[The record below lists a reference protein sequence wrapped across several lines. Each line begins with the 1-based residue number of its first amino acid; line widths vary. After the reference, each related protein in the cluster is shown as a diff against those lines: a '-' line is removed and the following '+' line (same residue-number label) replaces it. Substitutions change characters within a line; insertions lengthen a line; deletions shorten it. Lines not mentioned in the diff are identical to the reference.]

1 MASVF
6 PVIGAWWGG
15 NGARIGDG
23 RLIRKGSSST
33 PFESA
38 AYTVGERK
46 WTVEI
51 TYTSVNSDTQ
61 IAMRANWFLA
71 GKQKTDK
78 QDFITTWN
86 IRAGSNAAVKFEFE
100 LPTNAYPMWTPSI
113 AVPGTAQDITI
124 HNFNV
129 YETPKPGIEVV
140 ATRALL
146 GVGGSM
152 GLMSFPQARVDDL
165 VVVFYASQ
173 FGNTAAKPPIGWASS
188 YEKNISGRSGY
199 VAIKRISNSTEA
211 NNVKLHG
218 DAASAARERAL
229 CFLLRGVKDFHL
241 NPWTAGSPV
250 FKDQTQIHL
259 VAAQY
264 HGNNKT
270 PLVPWQDPSEDRHYS
285 TGGASTTE
293 SWSSIEAGI
302 TKSVKTGTNAL
313 GFAWVDLIP
322 EVPEEEKK
330 VVPGVAITEG
340 KDDNPVF
347 IYENGEERP
356 ARMRAVPRG
365 YKDIGTMMITR
376 GFLVAHRG
384 GSVSWPEAS
393 IRAYTNAVMF
403 GAGALEVSCQKTKD
417 GVWFLNHDR
426 TLQRVDKN
434 APDTPVT
441 EMTWADIQKYTTMGE
456 PFMTVEEYF
465 AAYGSS
471 HITVLDPKYSAAE
484 WQELKKFFPSDA
496 HGRIIWKFSIDAGW
510 LAGQWKADGWKCW
523 GYSYPDHVTDGR
535 INEWHKPWDYIG
547 MSWEASDEVWR
558 RTTALGKPVWGHIC
572 PTRQAYDDALAK
584 GAIGCMVSGVANI
597 YSESLV

>member
-38 AYTVGERK
+38 AYTVGDRK

-51 TYTSVNSDTQ
+51 TYTADRDTQ
-61 IAMRANWFLA
+61 LAMRANWFQA

-86 IRAGSNAAVKFEFE
+86 IRGGANAALKFEFE
-100 LPTNAYPMWTPSI
+100 LPTNAYPLWTPSI
-113 AVPGTAQDITI
+113 AIPNTANDITI
-124 HNFNV
+124 HNFNI
-129 YETPKPGIEVV
+129 YETPKPGLHFHLASGSGSE
-140 ATRALL
+140 ATGFGEFRLI
-146 GVGGSM
+146 GGSTDV
-152 GLMSFPQARVDDL
+152 GDL

-173 FGNTAAKPPIGWASS
+173 FGHTKARPPAGWDFQYTQDAD
-188 YEKNISGRSGY
+188 GRSGY
-199 VAIKRISNSTEA
+199 VAVKRVTTADIGATFKFNSDVAT
-211 NNVKLHG
+211 N
-218 DAASAARERAL
+218 ARENFIIFSIGGVSNYTIHQWQAGIPTLNPAKKNLVAVQYHAPSSRDEPKWYPDGTEPIAKGGKRN
-229 CFLLRGVKDFHL
+229 RGSSWSMTIGAIANSVKDSYGAKAYAWL
-241 NPWTAGSPV
+241 ELEEAYPAPPV
-250 FKDQTQIHL
+250 VQT
-259 VAAQY
+259 
-264 HGNNKT
+264 
-270 PLVPWQDPSEDRHYS
+270 
-285 TGGASTTE
+285 
-293 SWSSIEAGI
+293 
-302 TKSVKTGTNAL
+302 
-313 GFAWVDLIP
+313 
-322 EVPEEEKK
+322 
-330 VVPGVAITEG
+330 PGVEISDIG
-340 KDDNPVF
+340 LSNPVF
-347 IYENGEERP
+347 VYHNNELAP
-356 ARMRAVPRG
+356 ATMRAVPRG
-365 YKDIGTMMITR
+365 YRDLYTMMDTR

-393 IRAYTNAVMF
+393 IRAYTNSVMF

-426 TLQRVDKN
+426 TLQRVDKT
-434 APDTPVT
+434 APNTPVT
-441 EMTWADIQKYTTMGE
+441 EMTWAEIQKYTTIGE

-471 HITVLDPKYSAAE
+471 HITILDPKYSAAE
-484 WQELKKFFPSDA
+484 WQELKKFFPTDA
-496 HGRIIWKFSIDAGW
+496 QGRIIWKFSIDAGW
-510 LAGQWKADGWKCW
+510 LANQWKADGWKCW

-547 MSWEASDEVWR
+547 MSFDASDEVWN
-558 RTTALGKPVWGHIC
+558 RTTGLGKPVWGHIC
-572 PTRQAYDDALAK
+572 PTRDAYDQAMAK

>member
-15 NGARIGDG
+15 NGARVGDG

-33 PFESA
+33 PFESS
-38 AYTVGERK
+38 AYTIGERK

-51 TYTSVNSDTQ
+51 TYSADNDTQ
-61 IAMRANWFLA
+61 LAMRANWFEA
-71 GKQKTDK
+71 GKKITGK

-86 IRAGSNAAVKFEFE
+86 IRGGVNAAIKFEFE
-100 LPTNAYPMWTPSI
+100 LPTNAYPLWTPSI
-113 AVPGTAQDITI
+113 AVPGTANDITI
-124 HNFNV
+124 HNFNI
-129 YETPKPGIEVV
+129 YETPKPGVEVV
-140 ATRALL
+140 ATQSIL
-146 GVGGSM
+146 GTGGNM
-152 GLMSFPQARVDDL
+152 GLLSFPQAKVDDL

-173 FGNTAAKPPIGWASS
+173 FGNTAAKPPLRWASS
-188 YEKNISGRSGY
+188 VEKNVNGRSGY
-199 VAIKRISNSTEA
+199 VAIKRVNNVSEVT
-211 NNVKLHG
+211 NVKLHG
-218 DAASAARERAL
+218 NTTTDARERAL
-229 CFLLRGVKDFHL
+229 CFLLRGVKDFYP
-241 NPWTAGSPV
+241 NGWTAGTPV
-250 FKDQTQIHL
+250 FQNEKFIHL

-270 PLVPWQDPSEDRHYS
+270 PLDPWQDPSEYRHYS

-302 TKSVKTGTNAL
+302 TKSVKHGTNAL
-313 GFAWVDLIP
+313 GFAWVDLAP
-322 EVPEEEKK
+322 LVEEEEKK

-340 KDDNPVF
+340 KLDNPVF

-356 ARMRAVPRG
+356 ATMRAVPRG
-365 YKDIGTMMITR
+365 YNDIGTMMITR
-376 GFLVAHRG
+376 GFLIAHRG

-393 IRAYTNAVMF
+393 MRAYTNAVMF

-426 TLQRVDKN
+426 TLKRVDLT

-441 EMTWADIQKYTTMGE
+441 EMTWADIQKYHTISE

-484 WQELKKFFPSDA
+484 WQELKKFFPTDA

-510 LAGQWKADGWKCW
+510 LANQWKADGWKCW
-523 GYSYPDHVTDGR
+523 GYSYPDQVTDGR

-584 GAIGCMVSGVANI
+584 GAVGCMVSGVANI

>member
-15 NGARIGDG
+15 NGARVGDG

-33 PFESA
+33 PFENV
-38 AYTVGERK
+38 AYTVGDRK

-51 TYTSVNSDTQ
+51 TYTADRDTQ
-61 IAMRANWFLA
+61 LAMRANWFQA

-86 IRAGSNAAVKFEFE
+86 IRGGTNAAIKFDFE
-100 LPTNAYPMWTPSI
+100 LPNNAYPMWTPSI

-140 ATRALL
+140 ATQALL
-146 GVGGSM
+146 GIGGSM
-152 GLMSFPQARVDDL
+152 GLMSFPQALVDDV
-165 VVVFYASQ
+165 VVVFYSSQ
-173 FGNTAAKPPIGWASS
+173 FGNTAARPPLGWGSS

-199 VAIKRISNSTEA
+199 VAIKRISNPTEA

-218 DAASAARERAL
+218 DTTSIARERAL

-250 FKDQTQIHL
+250 FNDQTRIHL

-313 GFAWVDLIP
+313 GFAWVDLLP
-322 EVPEEEKK
+322 EVPEEEQKI
-330 VVPGVAITEG
+330 VPGVAIAEG
-340 KDDNPVF
+340 KLNNPIF

-356 ARMRAVPRG
+356 ATMRAVPRG

-376 GFLVAHRG
+376 GFLIAHRG

-393 IRAYTNAVMF
+393 MRAYTNAVMY

-426 TLQRVDKN
+426 TLQRVDKS

-441 EMTWADIQKYTTMGE
+441 EMTWAEIKKYTTIGE
-456 PFMTVEEYF
+456 PFMTIEEYF

-471 HITVLDPKYSAAE
+471 HITVLDPKYSAAQ

-510 LAGQWKADGWKCW
+510 LANQWKADGWKCW
-523 GYSYPDHVTDGR
+523 GYSYPDHITDGR

>member
-6 PVIGAWWGG
+6 PVIGSWWGG
-15 NGARIGDG
+15 NGARVGDG

-38 AYTVGERK
+38 AYTVGDRK

-51 TYTSVNSDTQ
+51 TYTADQDTQ
-61 IAMRANWFLA
+61 IAMRANWYDA
-71 GKQKTDK
+71 GKKTTGK

-86 IRAGSNAAVKFEFE
+86 LRGGANAAIKFDFE
-100 LPTNAYPMWTPSI
+100 LPTNTYPLWTPSI
-113 AVPGTAQDITI
+113 AVPGTANDITI

-129 YETPKPGIEVV
+129 YETPKPGVEVI
-140 ATRALL
+140 ATQSII

-152 GLMSFPQARVDDL
+152 GLMSFPQAIVDDV

-173 FGNTAAKPPIGWASS
+173 FGNTAARPPIGWASS
-188 YEKNISGRSGY
+188 FEKNVSGRSGY
-199 VAIKRISNSTEA
+199 VAVKKITNSTEA
-211 NNVKLHG
+211 NNIKLHG
-218 DAASAARERAL
+218 DTTTTARERAL
-229 CFLLRGVKDFHL
+229 CFLLRGVKEFVI
-241 NPWTAGSPV
+241 NPWTAGTPIL
-250 FKDQTQIHL
+250 KDDKYIHL

-264 HGNNKT
+264 HGNNKM
-270 PLVPWQDPSEDRHYS
+270 PLVPWQDPSEERRYS

-293 SWSSIEAGI
+293 SWSSIECGI
-302 TKSVKTGTNAL
+302 TKKVKTGTNAL
-313 GFAWVDLIP
+313 GFAWVDI
-322 EVPEEEKK
+322 VPMVEDVPQK
-330 VVPGVAITEG
+330 VIPGVAITEG
-340 KDDNPVF
+340 KLDNPVF

-356 ARMRAVPRG
+356 ATMKAVPRG
-365 YKDIGTMMITR
+365 YKDIWTMMITR
-376 GFLVAHRG
+376 GFLIAHRG

-393 IRAYTNAVMF
+393 MRAYTNAVMF

-426 TLQRVDKN
+426 TLQRVDKS

-441 EMTWADIQKYTTMGE
+441 EMTWAEIKKYHTIGE
-456 PFMTVEEYF
+456 PFMTAEEYF

-471 HITVLDPKYSAAE
+471 HITVLDPKYSATE
-484 WQELKKFFPSDA
+484 WQDLKKFFPTDA

-510 LAGQWKADGWKCW
+510 LANQWKSDGWKCW
-523 GYSYPDHVTDGR
+523 GYSYPDQVTDGR
-535 INEWHKPWDYIG
+535 INEWQKPWDYIG
-547 MSWEASDEVWR
+547 MTFDASDEVWR

-572 PTRQAYDDALAK
+572 PTRQAYDNALAK
-584 GAIGCMVSGVANI
+584 GAVGCMVSGVANI

>member
-33 PFESA
+33 PFENA

-51 TYTSVNSDTQ
+51 TYTSANSDTQ
-61 IAMRANWFLA
+61 IAMRVNWFLA

-100 LPTNAYPMWTPSI
+100 LPTNTYPMWTPSI

-124 HNFNV
+124 HNFNI
-129 YETPKPGIEVV
+129 YETPKPGIDVV
-140 ATRALL
+140 ATQALL

-152 GLMSFPQARVDDL
+152 GLMSFPQARVDDV

-173 FGNTAAKPPIGWASS
+173 FGNTAARPPLGWESS
-188 YEKNISGRSGY
+188 YGKNISGRSGY

-218 DAASAARERAL
+218 DTASTARERSL

-285 TGGASTTE
+285 TGGASTAE

-313 GFAWVDLIP
+313 GFAWVDLTP
-322 EVPEEEKK
+322 DVPEEEQKI
-330 VVPGVAITEG
+330 VPGVAITDG
-340 KDDNPVF
+340 KVNNPVF

-356 ARMRAVPRG
+356 ATMKAVPRG

-376 GFLVAHRG
+376 GFLIAHRG

-393 IRAYTNAVMF
+393 MRAYTNAVMF

-426 TLQRVDKN
+426 TLQRVDKS

-441 EMTWADIQKYTTMGE
+441 EMTWAEIKKYTTIGE

-471 HITVLDPKYSAAE
+471 HITVLDPKYSAVQWE
-484 WQELKKFFPSDA
+484 ELKKFFPSDA

-510 LAGQWKADGWKCW
+510 LANQWKADGWKCW
-523 GYSYPDHVTDGR
+523 GYSYPDQVTDGR

-547 MSWEASDEVWR
+547 MTFDASDEVWR
-558 RTTALGKPVWGHIC
+558 RTIALGKPVWGHIC

-584 GAIGCMVSGVANI
+584 GAVGCMVSGVANI

>member
-15 NGARIGDG
+15 NGARVGDG

-33 PFESA
+33 PFESS
-38 AYTVGERK
+38 AYTVGDRK

-51 TYTSVNSDTQ
+51 TYSADNDTQ
-61 IAMRANWFLA
+61 LAMRANWFEA
-71 GKQKTDK
+71 GKKTTGK

-86 IRAGSNAAVKFEFE
+86 IRGGANAALRFEFE
-100 LPTNAYPMWTPSI
+100 LPANAYPLWTPSI
-113 AVPGTAQDITI
+113 AVPGTANDITI
-124 HNFNV
+124 HNFNI

-140 ATRALL
+140 ATQSIL
-146 GVGGSM
+146 GTGGNM
-152 GLMSFPQARVDDL
+152 GLLSFPQAKADDL

-173 FGNTAAKPPIGWASS
+173 FGNTAAKPPLGWASS
-188 YEKNISGRSGY
+188 VEKNVNGRSGY
-199 VAIKRISNSTEA
+199 VAIKRVTNVSEVT
-211 NNVKLHG
+211 NVKLHG
-218 DAASAARERAL
+218 DTTTTARERAL
-229 CFLLRGVKDFHL
+229 CFLLRGVKDFYP
-241 NPWTAGSPV
+241 NGWTAGTPV
-250 FKDQTQIHL
+250 FQNEKFIHL

-270 PLVPWQDPSEDRHYS
+270 PLDPWQDPSEDRHYS

-302 TKSVKTGTNAL
+302 TKSVKHGTNAL
-313 GFAWVDLIP
+313 GFAWVDLAP
-322 EVPEEEKK
+322 LVEEEEKK

-340 KDDNPVF
+340 KLDNPVF

-356 ARMRAVPRG
+356 ATMRAVPRG

-376 GFLVAHRG
+376 GFLIAHRG

-393 IRAYTNAVMF
+393 MRAYTNAVMF

-426 TLQRVDKN
+426 TLRRVDPT

-441 EMTWADIQKYTTMGE
+441 EMTWADIQKYHTIGE

-484 WQELKKFFPSDA
+484 WQDLKKFFPTDA
-496 HGRIIWKFSIDAGW
+496 QGRIIWKFSIDAGW
-510 LAGQWKADGWKCW
+510 LANQWKADGWKCW
-523 GYSYPDHVTDGR
+523 GYSYPDQVTDGR
-535 INEWHKPWDYIG
+535 INEWHKPWDYVG

-584 GAIGCMVSGVANI
+584 GAVGCMVSGVANI

>member
-1 MASVF
+1 MVSVF

-38 AYTVGERK
+38 AYTVGDRK

-51 TYTSVNSDTQ
+51 TYTADRDTQ
-61 IAMRANWFLA
+61 LAMRANWFQA

-86 IRAGSNAAVKFEFE
+86 IRGGTNAAIKFDFE
-100 LPTNAYPMWTPSI
+100 LPNNAYPMWTPSI

-124 HNFNV
+124 HNFNT
-129 YETPKPGIEVV
+129 YETPKPGVEVV
-140 ATRALL
+140 ATQSIL
-146 GVGGSM
+146 GTGGNM
-152 GLMSFPQARVDDL
+152 GLLSFPQAKVDDL

-173 FGNTAAKPPIGWASS
+173 FGNTAAKPPLGWASS
-188 YEKNISGRSGY
+188 IEKNVNGRSGY
-199 VAIKRISNSTEA
+199 VAIKRVTNVSEVT
-211 NNVKLHG
+211 NVKLHG
-218 DAASAARERAL
+218 DTTTTARERAL
-229 CFLLRGVKDFHL
+229 CFLLRGVKDFYP
-241 NPWTAGSPV
+241 NGWTAGTPA
-250 FKDQTQIHL
+250 FRDEKFIHL

-270 PLVPWQDPSEDRHYS
+270 PLDPWQDPTEERHYS

-302 TKSVKTGTNAL
+302 TKSVKHGTNAL
-313 GFAWVDLIP
+313 GFAWVDLAP
-322 EVPEEEKK
+322 LVEEEEKK

-340 KDDNPVF
+340 KLDNPVF
-347 IYENGEERP
+347 VYENGEERP
-356 ARMRAVPRG
+356 ATMRAVPRG

-376 GFLVAHRG
+376 GFIIAHRG

-393 IRAYTNAVMF
+393 MRAYTNAVMF

-426 TLQRVDKN
+426 TLKRVDPT

-441 EMTWADIQKYTTMGE
+441 EMTWADIQKYHTIGE

-465 AAYGSS
+465 SAYGSS

-484 WQELKKFFPSDA
+484 WQELKKFFPTDA

-510 LAGQWKADGWKCW
+510 LANQWKSDGWKCW
-523 GYSYPDHVTDGR
+523 GYSYPDQVTDGR

-558 RTTALGKPVWGHIC
+558 RTAALSKPIWGHIC

-584 GAIGCMVSGVANI
+584 GAVGCMVSGVANI

>member
-6 PVIGAWWGG
+6 PVIGAWWGS

-33 PFESA
+33 PFESS

-51 TYTSVNSDTQ
+51 TYSADQDTQ
-61 IAMRANWFLA
+61 VAMRANWFLA
-71 GKQKTDK
+71 NKQKTDK

-100 LPTNAYPMWTPSI
+100 LPTSTYPMWTPSI

-124 HNFNV
+124 HNFNI
-129 YETPKPGIEVV
+129 YETPKPGVEVV
-140 ATRALL
+140 STQALL

-218 DAASAARERAL
+218 DTASTARERAL

-250 FKDQTQIHL
+250 FKDQTQVHL

-270 PLVPWQDPSEDRHYS
+270 PIVPWQDPSEERHYS

-313 GFAWVDLIP
+313 GFAWIDLLP

-340 KDDNPVF
+340 KLDNHVF
-347 IYENGEERP
+347 IYENDEERP
-356 ARMRAVPRG
+356 ATMRAVPRG

-376 GFLVAHRG
+376 GFLIAHRG

-393 IRAYTNAVMF
+393 MRAYTNAVMF

-434 APDTPVT
+434 APNTPVT
-441 EMTWADIQKYTTMGE
+441 EMTWAEIQRYTTIGE
-456 PFMTVEEYF
+456 PFVTVEEYF

-471 HITVLDPKYSAAE
+471 HITVLDPKYSAAQ
-484 WQELKKFFPSDA
+484 WQELKKFFPTDA
-496 HGRIIWKFSIDAGW
+496 QGRIIWKFSIDAGW
-510 LAGQWKADGWKCW
+510 LANQWKSDGWKCW
-523 GYSYPDHVTDGR
+523 GYSYPDQVTDGR

-558 RTTALGKPVWGHIC
+558 RTTALGKPVWAHIC
-572 PTRQAYDDALAK
+572 PTRQAYDDGLAK

>member
-6 PVIGAWWGG
+6 PVIGSWWGG
-15 NGARIGDG
+15 NGARVGDG

-38 AYTVGERK
+38 AYTVGDRK

-51 TYTSVNSDTQ
+51 TYTADRDTQ
-61 IAMRANWFLA
+61 LAMRANWFQA

-86 IRAGSNAAVKFEFE
+86 IRGGNNAAIKFDFE
-100 LPTNAYPMWTPSI
+100 LPNNAYPMWTPSI

-129 YETPKPGIEVV
+129 YKTPKPGLIVNLSGGRGSE
-140 ATRALL
+140 ANGFGTYYLL
-146 GVGGSM
+146 GSRAKVG
-152 GLMSFPQARVDDL
+152 DL
-165 VVVFYASQ
+165 IVVFYASQ
-173 FGNTAAKPPIGWASS
+173 FGNTKARPPAGWDFKYTSDAG
-188 YEKNISGRSGY
+188 GRSGY
-199 VAIKRISNSTEA
+199 IAVKRCTQEDLDKNIKFNSDSPTEA
-211 NNVKLHG
+211 RENFILYSIEGVSNYTIHQWQPGIPTL
-218 DAASAARERAL
+218 DAS
-229 CFLLRGVKDFHL
+229 KK
-241 NPWTAGSPV
+241 N
-250 FKDQTQIHL
+250 L
-259 VAAQY
+259 VAVQY
-264 HGNNKT
+264 HA
-270 PLVPWQDPSEDRHYS
+270 YS
-285 TGGASTTE
+285 STKEPVWYPPEAQNVTTGGKRVTNG
-293 SWSSIEAGI
+293 SWSLTIGAI
-302 TKSVKTGTNAL
+302 ANSVKETFGARAY
-313 GFAWVDLIP
+313 AWVELEESNP
-322 EVPEEEKK
+322 EKPVPKI
-330 VVPGVAITEG
+330 PGVEVVDSG
-340 KDDNPVF
+340 SSNMVF
-347 IYENGEERP
+347 VYQNGEVRP
-356 ARMRAVPRG
+356 ATMKAVPRG
-365 YKDIGTMMITR
+365 YSDIYTMMGIR
-376 GFLVAHRG
+376 GFLIAHRG

-426 TLQRVDKN
+426 TLQRVDKT

-441 EMTWADIQKYTTMGE
+441 EMTWAEIQKFTTMGE

-484 WQELKKFFPSDA
+484 WQELKKFFPTDA

-510 LAGQWKADGWKCW
+510 LANQWKTDGWKCW

-547 MSWEASDEVWR
+547 MSFDASDEVWN

-584 GAIGCMVSGVANI
+584 GAVGCMVSGVANI

>member
-38 AYTVGERK
+38 AYTVGDRK

-51 TYTSVNSDTQ
+51 TYTADRDTQ
-61 IAMRANWFLA
+61 LAMRANWFQA

-86 IRAGSNAAVKFEFE
+86 FRGGTNAAIKFDFE
-100 LPTNAYPMWTPSI
+100 LPNNAYPMWTPSI

-124 HNFNV
+124 YNFNI
-129 YETPKPGIEVV
+129 YETPKPGVEVV
-140 ATRALL
+140 ATQSIL
-146 GVGGSM
+146 GTGGNM
-152 GLMSFPQARVDDL
+152 GSLSFSQAKVDDL

-173 FGNTAAKPPIGWASS
+173 FGNTAARPPLGWASS
-188 YEKNISGRSGY
+188 VEKNVNGRSGY
-199 VAIKRISNSTEA
+199 VAIKRVTNVSEVT
-211 NNVKLHG
+211 NVKLHG
-218 DAASAARERAL
+218 DTTTTARERAL
-229 CFLLRGVKDFHL
+229 CFLLRGVKDFYP
-241 NPWTAGSPV
+241 NGWTAGTPV
-250 FKDQTQIHL
+250 FRNEKLIHL

-270 PLVPWQDPSEDRHYS
+270 PLAPWQDPTEELHYS

-302 TKSVKTGTNAL
+302 TKSVKHGTNAL
-313 GFAWVDLIP
+313 GFAWVDLTP
-322 EVPEEEKK
+322 LVEEEEKK

-340 KDDNPVF
+340 KLDNPVF

-356 ARMRAVPRG
+356 ATMRAVPRG
-365 YKDIGTMMITR
+365 YKDIGTMMITH
-376 GFLVAHRG
+376 GFLIAHRG

-393 IRAYTNAVMF
+393 MRAYTNAVMF

-426 TLQRVDKN
+426 TLKRVDPT
-434 APDTPVT
+434 APETPVT
-441 EMTWADIQKYTTMGE
+441 EMTWADIQKYHTIGE

-471 HITVLDPKYSAAE
+471 HITVLDPKYSAAD
-484 WQELKKFFPSDA
+484 WQDLKKFFPPDA

-510 LAGQWKADGWKCW
+510 LANQWKSDGWKCW
-523 GYSYPDHVTDGR
+523 GYSYPDQVTDGR

>member
-38 AYTVGERK
+38 AYTVGDRK

-51 TYTSVNSDTQ
+51 TYTADRDTQ
-61 IAMRANWFLA
+61 LAMRANWFQA

-86 IRAGSNAAVKFEFE
+86 IRGGTNAAIKFDFE
-100 LPTNAYPMWTPSI
+100 LPNNAYPMWTPSI

-124 HNFNV
+124 HNFNI

-140 ATRALL
+140 ATQALL

-152 GLMSFPQARVDDL
+152 GLMSFPQVRVDDV

-173 FGNTAAKPPIGWASS
+173 FGNTAARPPVGWGSF

-218 DAASAARERAL
+218 DTASNARERAL

-241 NPWTAGSPV
+241 NPWTAGSPA

-270 PLVPWQDPSEDRHYS
+270 PLVPWQDPSEERHYS

-313 GFAWVDLIP
+313 GFAWVDLLP
-322 EVPEEEKK
+322 EVPEEERKI
-330 VVPGVAITEG
+330 VPGVAITEG
-340 KDDNPVF
+340 KLDNPVS

-356 ARMRAVPRG
+356 ATMKAVPLG

-376 GFLVAHRG
+376 GFLIAHRG

-393 IRAYTNAVMF
+393 MRAYTNAVMY

-426 TLQRVDKN
+426 TLQRVDKS

-441 EMTWADIQKYTTMGE
+441 EMTWAEIKKYTTIGE
-456 PFMTVEEYF
+456 PFMTVEDYF

-471 HITVLDPKYSAAE
+471 HITVLDPKYSAAQ
-484 WQELKKFFPSDA
+484 WQELKKFFPTDA
-496 HGRIIWKFSIDAGW
+496 QGRIIWKFSIDAGW
-510 LAGQWKADGWKCW
+510 LANQWKSDGWKCW
-523 GYSYPDHVTDGR
+523 GYSYPDQVTDGR

-584 GAIGCMVSGVANI
+584 GAVGCMVSGVANI

>member
-1 MASVF
+1 M
-6 PVIGAWWGG
+6 
-15 NGARIGDG
+15 
-23 RLIRKGSSST
+23 
-33 PFESA
+33 
-38 AYTVGERK
+38 
-46 WTVEI
+46 
-51 TYTSVNSDTQ
+51 SDTQ
-61 IAMRANWFLA
+61 LAMRANWFLA
-71 GKQKTDK
+71 NKQKTDK
-78 QDFITTWN
+78 QDFIVTWN

-100 LPTNAYPMWTPSI
+100 LPTNDYPLWTPSI
-113 AVPGTAQDITI
+113 AVPATANDITI

-129 YETPKPGIEVV
+129 YETPKPGVEVV
-140 ATRALL
+140 ATQSIL

-152 GLMSFPQARVDDL
+152 GLMSFPQARVDDV

-173 FGNTAAKPPIGWASS
+173 FGNTAARPPIGWGSS

-218 DAASAARERAL
+218 DTVSTARERAL

-313 GFAWVDLIP
+313 GFAWVDLLP
-322 EVPEEEKK
+322 EVPEEEQKI
-330 VVPGVAITEG
+330 VPGVSITEG
-340 KDDNPVF
+340 KLNNPVF

-356 ARMRAVPRG
+356 ATMKAVPRG

-376 GFLVAHRG
+376 GFLIAHRG

-393 IRAYTNAVMF
+393 IRAYTNSVMY

-426 TLQRVDKN
+426 TLKRVDPT

-441 EMTWADIQKYTTMGE
+441 EMTWGEIQKYHTIGE
-456 PFMTVEEYF
+456 PFVTVEEYF

-523 GYSYPDHVTDGR
+523 GYSYPDQVTDGR

-584 GAIGCMVSGVANI
+584 GAVGCMVSGVANI

>member
-6 PVIGAWWGG
+6 PVIGTWWGG
-15 NGARIGDG
+15 NGARVGDG

-33 PFESA
+33 PFESS
-38 AYTVGERK
+38 AYTVGDRK

-51 TYTSVNSDTQ
+51 TYSADNDTQ
-61 IAMRANWFLA
+61 IAMRANWFEA
-71 GKQKTDK
+71 GKKTTGK

-86 IRAGSNAAVKFEFE
+86 IRGGANAAIKFEFE
-100 LPTNAYPMWTPSI
+100 LPTNAYPLWTPSI
-113 AVPGTAQDITI
+113 AVPGTANDITI
-124 HNFNV
+124 HNFNI
-129 YETPKPGIEVV
+129 YETPKPGLKVNLSGGRGSE
-140 ATRALL
+140 ANGFGTYFLL
-146 GVGGSM
+146 ESR
-152 GLMSFPQARVDDL
+152 ARVGDL
-165 VVVFYASQ
+165 LVVFYASQ
-173 FGNTAAKPPIGWASS
+173 YGNTKARPPAGWDFKYTSDAG
-188 YEKNISGRSGY
+188 GRSGY
-199 VAIKRISNSTEA
+199 IAVKRCVKEDLDKNIKFNSDSPT
-211 NNVKLHG
+211 
-218 DAASAARERAL
+218 DARENFIL
-229 CFLLRGVKDFHL
+229 YSIEGVS
-241 NPWTAGSPV
+241 NYT
-250 FKDQTQIHL
+250 IHQWQPGIPTLDASKKNL
-259 VAAQY
+259 VAVQY
-264 HGNNKT
+264 HAYSSTKEPVWYPPEAQNVTTGGKRVINGPWSLTIGAIANSVKETFGARAYAWVELEESTPEKPTPKT
-270 PLVPWQDPSEDRHYS
+270 PGVEVVDSGSSNLVFVYQ
-285 TGGASTTE
+285 
-293 SWSSIEAGI
+293 
-302 TKSVKTGTNAL
+302 
-313 GFAWVDLIP
+313 
-322 EVPEEEKK
+322 
-330 VVPGVAITEG
+330 
-340 KDDNPVF
+340 
-347 IYENGEERP
+347 NGEERQ
-356 ARMRAVPRG
+356 ATMKAVPRG

-376 GFLVAHRG
+376 GFLIAHRG

-393 IRAYTNAVMF
+393 MRAYTNAVMF

-426 TLQRVDKN
+426 TLKQVDPT

-441 EMTWADIQKYTTMGE
+441 EMTWADIQKYHTIGE

-484 WQELKKFFPSDA
+484 WQELKKFFPTDA

-510 LAGQWKADGWKCW
+510 LANQWKSDGWKCW
-523 GYSYPDHVTDGR
+523 GYSYPDQVTDGR

>member
-38 AYTVGERK
+38 AYTVGDRK

-51 TYTSVNSDTQ
+51 TYTADRDTQ
-61 IAMRANWFLA
+61 LAMRANWFQA

-86 IRAGSNAAVKFEFE
+86 IRGGTNAAIKFDFE
-100 LPTNAYPMWTPSI
+100 LPNNAYPMWTPSI
-113 AVPGTAQDITI
+113 AIPGTAQDITI
-124 HNFNV
+124 HNFNIH
-129 YETPKPGIEVV
+129 ETPKPGIEVV
-140 ATRALL
+140 ATQALL

-152 GLMSFPQARVDDL
+152 GLMSFPQALVDDV

-173 FGNTAAKPPIGWASS
+173 FGNTAARPPIGWGSS

-211 NNVKLHG
+211 NNVKLYG
-218 DAASAARERAL
+218 DTASTARERAL

-270 PLVPWQDPSEDRHYS
+270 PIIPWQDPSEERHYS

-302 TKSVKTGTNAL
+302 TKSVKAGTNAH
-313 GFAWVDLIP
+313 GFAWVDLLP

-340 KDDNPVF
+340 KLDNPVF
-347 IYENGEERP
+347 VYENGEERP
-356 ARMRAVPRG
+356 ATMRAVPRG

-376 GFLVAHRG
+376 GFLIAHRG

-393 IRAYTNAVMF
+393 MRAYTNAVMY

-426 TLQRVDKN
+426 TLQRVDKS

-441 EMTWADIQKYTTMGE
+441 EMTWAEIKKYTTIGE

-465 AAYGSS
+465 TAYGSS

-484 WQELKKFFPSDA
+484 WQELKKFFPTDA
-496 HGRIIWKFSIDAGW
+496 QGRIIWKFSIDAGW
-510 LAGQWKADGWKCW
+510 LANQWKADGWKCW
-523 GYSYPDHVTDGR
+523 GYSYPDQVTDGR

-584 GAIGCMVSGVANI
+584 GAVGCMVSGVANI

>member
-15 NGARIGDG
+15 NGARVGDG

-33 PFESA
+33 PFESS
-38 AYTVGERK
+38 AYTVGDRK

-51 TYTSVNSDTQ
+51 TYTADRDTQ
-61 IAMRANWFLA
+61 LAMRANWFQA

-86 IRAGSNAAVKFEFE
+86 IRGGANAAIKFEFE
-100 LPTNAYPMWTPSI
+100 LPTNTYPLWTPSI
-113 AVPGTAQDITI
+113 AVPGTANDITI
-124 HNFNV
+124 HNFNI
-129 YETPKPGIEVV
+129 YETPKPGVEVV
-140 ATRALL
+140 ATQSIL
-146 GVGGSM
+146 GTGGNM
-152 GLMSFPQARVDDL
+152 GLMSFPQAKVDDL

-173 FGNTAAKPPIGWASS
+173 FGNTAAKPPLGWASS
-188 YEKNISGRSGY
+188 IEKNVNGRSGY
-199 VAIKRISNSTEA
+199 VAIKRVTNVSEVT
-211 NNVKLHG
+211 NVKLHG
-218 DAASAARERAL
+218 DTTTTARERAL
-229 CFLLRGVKDFHL
+229 CFLLRRVKDFYP
-241 NPWTAGSPV
+241 NGWTAGTPA
-250 FKDQTQIHL
+250 FRDEKFIHL

-270 PLVPWQDPSEDRHYS
+270 PLDPWQDPAEERHYS

-302 TKSVKTGTNAL
+302 TKSVKHGTNAL
-313 GFAWVDLIP
+313 GFAWVDLTPLI
-322 EVPEEEKK
+322 EEEEKK

-340 KDDNPVF
+340 KLDNPVF

-356 ARMRAVPRG
+356 ATMRAVPRG

-384 GSVSWPEAS
+384 GSISWPEAS
-393 IRAYTNAVMF
+393 MRAYTNAVMF

-426 TLQRVDKN
+426 TLKRVDPT

-441 EMTWADIQKYTTMGE
+441 EMTWADIQKYHTIGE

-484 WQELKKFFPSDA
+484 WQDLKKFFPTDA

-510 LAGQWKADGWKCW
+510 LANQWKSDGWKCW
-523 GYSYPDHVTDGR
+523 GYSYPDQVTDGR

-584 GAIGCMVSGVANI
+584 GAVGCMVSGVANI

>member
-23 RLIRKGSSST
+23 RLILKGSSST

-38 AYTVGERK
+38 AYTVGDRK

-51 TYTSVNSDTQ
+51 TYSADQDTQ

-71 GKQKTDK
+71 NKQKTDK
-78 QDFITTWN
+78 QDVITTWD

-100 LPTNAYPMWTPSI
+100 LPTNTYPMWTPSI

-129 YETPKPGIEVV
+129 YETPKPGLIVNLSGGRGSE
-140 ATRALL
+140 AKGFGTYYLL
-146 GVGGSM
+146 GDKAKVG
-152 GLMSFPQARVDDL
+152 DL
-165 VVVFYASQ
+165 LVVFYASQ
-173 FGNTAAKPPIGWASS
+173 YGNTKARPPAGWDFKYTSDAG
-188 YEKNISGRSGY
+188 GRSGY
-199 VAIKRISNSTEA
+199 IAVKRCTAEDLDKNIKFNSDSPTQ
-211 NNVKLHG
+211 
-218 DAASAARERAL
+218 ARENFIL
-229 CFLLRGVKDFHL
+229 YSIEGVS
-241 NPWTAGSPV
+241 NYT
-250 FKDQTQIHL
+250 IHQWQPGIPTLDASKKNL
-259 VAAQY
+259 VAVQY
-264 HGNNKT
+264 HA
-270 PLVPWQDPSEDRHYS
+270 YS
-285 TGGASTTE
+285 STKEPVWYPPEAQNVTTGGKRAINGP
-293 SWSSIEAGI
+293 WSLTIGAI
-302 TKSVKTGTNAL
+302 ANSVKETFGARAY
-313 GFAWVDLIP
+313 AWVEL
-322 EVPEEEKK
+322 EESNPVQPKPQ
-330 VVPGVAITEG
+330 VPGVEVVDSG
-340 KDDNPVF
+340 SSNLVF
-347 IYENGEERP
+347 VYQNGEERP
-356 ARMRAVPRG
+356 ATMKAVPRG

-393 IRAYTNAVMF
+393 MRAYTNAVMF

-426 TLQRVDKN
+426 TLQRVDKS
-434 APDTPVT
+434 APSTPVT
-441 EMTWADIQKYTTMGE
+441 EMTWAEIKKYTTIGE
-456 PFMTVEEYF
+456 PFLTVEEYF

-471 HITVLDPKYSAAE
+471 HITVLDPKYSAAQ
-484 WQELKKFFPSDA
+484 WQELKKFFPTDA
-496 HGRIIWKFSIDAGW
+496 QGRIIWKFSIDAGW
-510 LAGQWKADGWKCW
+510 LANQWKTDGWKCW
-523 GYSYPDHVTDGR
+523 GYSYPDQVTDGR

-584 GAIGCMVSGVANI
+584 GAVGCMVSGVANI

>member
-38 AYTVGERK
+38 AYTVGDRK

-51 TYTSVNSDTQ
+51 TYSADNDTQ
-61 IAMRANWFLA
+61 LAMRANWFEA
-71 GKQKTDK
+71 GKKTTGK

-86 IRAGSNAAVKFEFE
+86 IRGGANAAIKFEFE
-100 LPTNAYPMWTPSI
+100 LPTNAYPLWTPSI
-113 AVPGTAQDITI
+113 AVPGTANDLTI
-124 HNFNV
+124 QNFNV
-129 YETPKPGIEVV
+129 YETPKPGVEVV
-140 ATRALL
+140 ATQSIL
-146 GVGGSM
+146 GTGGNM
-152 GLMSFPQARVDDL
+152 GVLSFPQAKVDDL

-173 FGNTAAKPPIGWASS
+173 FGNTAARPPLGWASS
-188 YEKNISGRSGY
+188 IEKNVNGRSGY
-199 VAIKRISNSTEA
+199 VAIKRVTNVSEVT
-211 NNVKLHG
+211 NVKLHG
-218 DAASAARERAL
+218 DTTTTARERAL
-229 CFLLRGVKDFHL
+229 CFLLRGVKDFYP
-241 NPWTAGSPV
+241 NGWTAGTPA
-250 FKDQTQIHL
+250 FKDEKFIHL

-270 PLVPWQDPSEDRHYS
+270 PLNPWQDPTEERHYS

-302 TKSVKTGTNAL
+302 TKSVKHGTNAL
-313 GFAWVDLIP
+313 GFAWVDLTP
-322 EVPEEEKK
+322 LVEEEEKK

-340 KDDNPVF
+340 KLDNPVF

-356 ARMRAVPRG
+356 ATMRAVPRG

-376 GFLVAHRG
+376 GFLIAHRG

-393 IRAYTNAVMF
+393 MRAYTNAVMF

-426 TLQRVDKN
+426 TLKRVDPT

-441 EMTWADIQKYTTMGE
+441 EMTWVDIQKYHTIGE

-471 HITVLDPKYSAAE
+471 HITVLDPKYSATE
-484 WQELKKFFPSDA
+484 WQELKKFFPTDA

-510 LAGQWKADGWKCW
+510 LANQWKADGWKCW
-523 GYSYPDHVTDGR
+523 GYSYPDQVTDGR

-547 MSWEASDEVWR
+547 MSFDASDEVWR

>member
-38 AYTVGERK
+38 AYTVGDRK

-51 TYTSVNSDTQ
+51 TYTADRDTQ
-61 IAMRANWFLA
+61 LAMRANWFQA

-86 IRAGSNAAVKFEFE
+86 IRGGTNAAIKFDFE
-100 LPTNAYPMWTPSI
+100 LPNNAYPMWTPSI

-129 YETPKPGIEVV
+129 YETPKPGLHVHLASGSGSE
-140 ATRALL
+140 ATGFGKFRLI
-146 GVGGSM
+146 GGSTDV
-152 GLMSFPQARVDDL
+152 GDL

-173 FGNTAAKPPIGWASS
+173 FGHTKARPPAGWDFQYTQDAD
-188 YEKNISGRSGY
+188 GRSGY
-199 VAIKRISNSTEA
+199 VAVKRITTADVGATFKFNS
-211 NNVKLHG
+211 
-218 DAASAARERAL
+218 DADTNARENFIIFSIGGVSNYTIHQWQAGIPTLNPAKKNLVAVQYHAPSSRDEPKWYPDGTEPIAKGGKRN
-229 CFLLRGVKDFHL
+229 RGSSWSMTIGAIANSVKDSYGAKAYAWVEL
-241 NPWTAGSPV
+241 EEENPAPPEV
-250 FKDQTQIHL
+250 
-259 VAAQY
+259 
-264 HGNNKT
+264 KT
-270 PLVPWQDPSEDRHYS
+270 P
-285 TGGASTTE
+285 
-293 SWSSIEAGI
+293 
-302 TKSVKTGTNAL
+302 
-313 GFAWVDLIP
+313 
-322 EVPEEEKK
+322 
-330 VVPGVAITEG
+330 GVEISDVG
-340 KDDNPVF
+340 LSNPVF
-347 IYENGEERP
+347 VYHNNELVP
-356 ARMRAVPRG
+356 ATMRAVPRG
-365 YKDIGTMMITR
+365 YRDLYTMMDTR

-426 TLQRVDKN
+426 TLQRVDKT

-441 EMTWADIQKYTTMGE
+441 EMTWADIQKYHTIGE

-484 WQELKKFFPSDA
+484 WQDLKKFFPSDA

-510 LAGQWKADGWKCW
+510 LANQWKSDGWKCW
-523 GYSYPDHVTDGR
+523 GYSYPDQVTDGR
-535 INEWHKPWDYIG
+535 INEWHKPWDYVG

-558 RTTALGKPVWGHIC
+558 QTIALGKPVWAHIC
-572 PTRQAYDDALAK
+572 PTRDAYDQGLAK

>member
-51 TYTSVNSDTQ
+51 TYTSANSDTQ

-71 GKQKTDK
+71 NKQKTDK

-86 IRAGSNAAVKFEFE
+86 IRAGTNVAIKFDFE
-100 LPTNAYPMWTPSI
+100 LPNNTYPMWTPSI

-124 HNFNV
+124 HNFNI

-140 ATRALL
+140 ATQIIS

-152 GLMSFPQARVDDL
+152 GLMSFPQARVDDV

-173 FGNTAAKPPIGWASS
+173 FGNTAARPPTGWGNS
-188 YEKNISGRSGY
+188 YEKNINGRSGY
-199 VAIKRISNSTEA
+199 VTVKRLTNSTDA
-211 NNVKLHG
+211 NNVKLGG
-218 DAASAARERAL
+218 DTVSTARERAL
-229 CFLLRGVKDFHL
+229 CFLLRGVSDFAL
-241 NPWTAGSPV
+241 APWTSGTPI
-250 FKDQTQIHL
+250 FKDARYLHL

-264 HGNNKT
+264 HGNKST
-270 PLVPWQDPSEDRHYS
+270 PIQPWQDPSEDRHYS

-293 SWSSIEAGI
+293 SWSSIEAGF
-302 TKSVKTGTNAL
+302 TKRVKHGTNAL
-313 GFAWVDLIP
+313 GFAYVDLLP
-322 EVPEEEKK
+322 LVPEEEKK

-340 KDDNPVF
+340 KVDNPVF

-356 ARMRAVPRG
+356 VLMRAVPRG
-365 YKDIGTMMITR
+365 YKDIGTMTITR
-376 GFLVAHRG
+376 GFLIAHRG

-393 IRAYTNAVMF
+393 IRAYTNSVMF

-426 TLQRVDKN
+426 TLQRVDKM

-441 EMTWADIQKYTTMGE
+441 EMTWAEIQKFTTMGE

-471 HITVLDPKYSAAE
+471 HITVLDPKYSAAKWE
-484 WQELKKFFPSDA
+484 ELKKFFPADA

-510 LAGQWKADGWKCW
+510 LANQWKSDGWKCW

-535 INEWHKPWDYIG
+535 INEWHKPWDYVG
-547 MSWEASDEVWR
+547 MTFDASDEVWR

>member
-15 NGARIGDG
+15 NGARVGDG

-38 AYTVGERK
+38 AYTVGDRK

-51 TYTSVNSDTQ
+51 TYSADQDTQ
-61 IAMRANWFLA
+61 IAMRANWFQA

-86 IRAGSNAAVKFEFE
+86 IRGGTNAAIKFDFE
-100 LPTNAYPMWTPSI
+100 LPNNAYPMWTPSI

-140 ATRALL
+140 ATQALL

-152 GLMSFPQARVDDL
+152 DLMTFPQARVDDV

-173 FGNTAAKPPIGWASS
+173 FGNTAARPPIGWGSS

-218 DAASAARERAL
+218 DMASTARERAL

-270 PLVPWQDPSEDRHYS
+270 PIVPWQDPSENRHYS

-302 TKSVKTGTNAL
+302 TKSVKTGTNAH
-313 GFAWVDLIP
+313 GFAWVDLLP
-322 EVPEEEKK
+322 EVPEEEQK

-340 KDDNPVF
+340 KLDNPVF

-356 ARMRAVPRG
+356 ATMKAVPRG

-376 GFLVAHRG
+376 GFLIAHRG

-393 IRAYTNAVMF
+393 MRAYTNAVMF

-426 TLQRVDKN
+426 TLKRVDPT

-441 EMTWADIQKYTTMGE
+441 EMTWADIQKYHTIGE

-484 WQELKKFFPSDA
+484 WQELKKFFPTDA

-510 LAGQWKADGWKCW
+510 LANQWKSDGWKCW
-523 GYSYPDHVTDGR
+523 GYSYPDQVTDGR

-547 MSWEASDEVWR
+547 MSWEARDEVWR
-558 RTTALGKPVWGHIC
+558 RTTALGKPVWAHIC
-572 PTRQAYDDALAK
+572 PTRQAYDDGLAK
-584 GAIGCMVSGVANI
+584 GAVGCMVSGVANI

>member
-15 NGARIGDG
+15 NGARVGDG

-33 PFESA
+33 PFESS

-51 TYTSVNSDTQ
+51 TYSADQDTQ
-61 IAMRANWFLA
+61 IAMRANWFEA
-71 GKQKTDK
+71 GKKTTGK

-86 IRAGSNAAVKFEFE
+86 IRGGANAAVKFEFE
-100 LPTNAYPMWTPSI
+100 LPTNTYPLWTPSI
-113 AVPGTAQDITI
+113 AVPGTANDITI

-129 YETPKPGIEVV
+129 YETPKPGLIVNLSGGRGSE
-140 ATRALL
+140 ANGFGTYYLL
-146 GVGGSM
+146 GSKAKVG
-152 GLMSFPQARVDDL
+152 DL
-165 VVVFYASQ
+165 LVVFYASQ
-173 FGNTAAKPPIGWASS
+173 YGNTKARPPAGWDFKYTSDAG
-188 YEKNISGRSGY
+188 GRSGY
-199 VAIKRISNSTEA
+199 IAVKRCAQEDLDKNIKFNSDSPTEA
-211 NNVKLHG
+211 RENFILYSIEGVSNYTIHQWQPGIPTL
-218 DAASAARERAL
+218 DAS
-229 CFLLRGVKDFHL
+229 KK
-241 NPWTAGSPV
+241 N
-250 FKDQTQIHL
+250 L
-259 VAAQY
+259 VAVQY
-264 HGNNKT
+264 HA
-270 PLVPWQDPSEDRHYS
+270 YS
-285 TGGASTTE
+285 STKEPVWYPPEAQNVTTGGKRVTNG
-293 SWSSIEAGI
+293 SWSLTIGAI
-302 TKSVKTGTNAL
+302 ATSVKETFGARAY
-313 GFAWVDLIP
+313 AWVELEESNP
-322 EVPEEEKK
+322 EKPVPKI
-330 VVPGVAITEG
+330 PGVEVVDSG
-340 KDDNPVF
+340 SSNLVF
-347 IYENGEERP
+347 VYQNGEERP
-356 ARMRAVPRG
+356 ATMKAVPRG

-376 GFLVAHRG
+376 GFLIAHRG

-393 IRAYTNAVMF
+393 MRAYTNAVMF
-403 GAGALEVSCQKTKD
+403 GVGALEVSCQKTKD

-426 TLQRVDKN
+426 TLQRVDKS

-441 EMTWADIQKYTTMGE
+441 EMTWGEIQKYTTIGE

-496 HGRIIWKFSIDAGW
+496 QGRIIWKFSIDAGW
-510 LAGQWKADGWKCW
+510 LANQWKSDGWKCW
-523 GYSYPDHVTDGR
+523 GYSYPDQVTDGR

-584 GAIGCMVSGVANI
+584 GAVGCMVSGVANI